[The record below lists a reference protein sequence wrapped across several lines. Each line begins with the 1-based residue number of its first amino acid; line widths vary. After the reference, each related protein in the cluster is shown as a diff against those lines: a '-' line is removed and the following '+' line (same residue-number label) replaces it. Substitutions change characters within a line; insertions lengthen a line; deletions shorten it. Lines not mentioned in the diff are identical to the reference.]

1 MKKELNI
8 FDWLEGIYNK
18 KYKDEYDVTF
28 KDFIELFFENTFGIN
43 TGSIHEG
50 FIGESDIE
58 DSFIGEFIP
67 SVKIDTTNKT
77 IKMFISLD

>member
-43 TGSIHEG
+43 TGSMHEG
-50 FIGESDIE
+50 FIC
-58 DSFIGEFIP
+58 
-67 SVKIDTTNKT
+67 
-77 IKMFISLD
+77 